1 MPIYLDHAATSPLRP
16 QARDA
21 WLAAHDSLGNPSS
34 IHASGQQARMRLET
48 AREAIARHLGAEP
61 IEVVLTSGG
70 TESINLAIKG
80 IYWQRQRSGAGRRI
94 LTTAAEHH
102 ATLDA
107 IKWLTEYQG
116 AEVGFIDVDETGC
129 IRLDHLERELSAGDV
144 ALVTSLH
151 ANNEVGTVQPVR
163 AVCSLAARFGV
174 PSHID
179 AVSSLGSLPVS
190 LHEFGASAVSV
201 SAHKVGGPVGVGALA
216 VGRNVSVDALLHG
229 GGQQRGMR
237 SGTLDVAG
245 AASFAAAL
253 DAAADDAVV
262 ARLRQL
268 RDLCIHELRAAVPDA
283 VLLGADAAAELND
296 NGVSVPAR
304 LPGNAHFLFPGAQG
318 DSLLYLLDMAGVSVS
333 TGSACQAGIP
343 EPSHV
348 VRAMGGDA
356 DAAKSVL
363 RITLGWDTRE
373 EDVRALVEA
382 LPDAY
387 ARARRAGFSN
397 R

>member
-1 MPIYLDHAATSPLRP
+1 MSIYLDHAATSPLRP
-16 QARDA
+16 EARDA
-21 WLAAHDSLGNPSS
+21 WLAAHETNGNPSS
-34 IHASGQQARMRLET
+34 IHASGQRARMHLET
-48 AREAIARHLGAEP
+48 AREGIARHLGAQP
-61 IEVVLTSGG
+61 IEVVCTSGG

-80 IYWQRQRSGAGRRI
+80 LYWSRQREGAGNRI

-107 IKWLTEYQG
+107 IKWLVENQG
-116 AEVGFIDVDETGC
+116 AEVTFIDVDETGC
-129 IRLDHLERELSAGDV
+129 IRLEQLDRELSAGNV

-163 AVCSLAARFGV
+163 AICELAERHGV
-174 PSHID
+174 PAHID

-190 LHEFGASAVSV
+190 LHEFGAAAVSV

-216 VGRNVSVDALLHG
+216 VSRTVTADALLHG

-237 SGTLDVAG
+237 SGTLDLAG
-245 AASFAAAL
+245 NAAFAAAL
-253 DAAADDAVV
+253 EVACTDAA
-262 ARLRQL
+262 REHLRYL
-268 RDLCIHELRAAVPDA
+268 RDLLIAEVRASVPEA
-283 VLLGADAAAELND
+283 RLLGADPDATLDD
-296 NGVSVPAR
+296 NGLLQPAR
-304 LPGNAHFLFPGAQG
+304 LPGNAHFEFPGAQG
-318 DSLLYLLDMAGVSVS
+318 DSMLYLLDMAQISVS

-348 VRAMGGDA
+348 VLAMGGSEQ
-356 DAAKSVL
+356 AAKSVL
-363 RITLGWDTRE
+363 RITLGWDTTE
-373 EDVRALVEA
+373 ADVRALAAA

-387 ARARRAGFSN
+387 AKARRAGFSN

>member
-16 QARDA
+16 EARDA
-21 WLAAHDSLGNPSS
+21 WLAAHETHGNPSS
-34 IHASGQQARMRLET
+34 IHASGQRARMHLET
-48 AREAIARHLGAEP
+48 AREGIAKHLGAAP
-61 IEVVLTSGG
+61 IETLLTSGG

-80 IYWQRQRSGAGRRI
+80 LYWARQRAGAGTRI

-107 IKWLTEYQG
+107 IKWLVQHQG
-116 AEVGFIDVDETGC
+116 AEVTFVEVDETGC
-129 IRLDHLERELSAGDV
+129 IRLDHLQRELERGEV

-163 AVCSLAARFGV
+163 AICALAATHGV
-174 PSHID
+174 PTHID

-190 LHEFGASAVSV
+190 LHEFGASAISV

-216 VGRNVSVDALLHG
+216 VGRDVSVDALLHG

-237 SGTLDVAG
+237 SGTLDLAG
-245 AASFAAAL
+245 AAAFAAAL
-253 DAAADDAVV
+253 DVACTEDAR
-262 ARLRQL
+262 ARVRDL
-268 RDLCIHELRAAVPDA
+268 RDRCIREVLAAIPEA
-283 VLLGADAAAELND
+283 SLSGADPNGVLD
-296 NGVSVPAR
+296 DQGVSVPAR
-304 LPGNAHFLFPGAQG
+304 LPGNAHFRFPGAQG
-318 DSLLYLLDMAGVSVS
+318 DSLLYLLDMAQISVS

-348 VRAMGGDA
+348 VLAMGGDA
-356 DAAKSVL
+356 DAARSVL
-363 RITLGWDTRE
+363 RITLGWDTTE
-373 EDVRALVEA
+373 YDVNALITA

-387 ARARRAGFSN
+387 QRARKAGFSN